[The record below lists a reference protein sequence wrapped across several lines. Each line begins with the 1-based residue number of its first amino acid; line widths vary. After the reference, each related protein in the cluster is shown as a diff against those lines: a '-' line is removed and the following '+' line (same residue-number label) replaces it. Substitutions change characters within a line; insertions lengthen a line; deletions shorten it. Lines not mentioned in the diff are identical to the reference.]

1 MKDKE
6 KKEKSGGA
14 TQRLVVKP
22 KSFKAKKEKSAEDK
36 VADRAKKTK
45 KEAKGGEAL
54 QGDEKHSE
62 EETKMEEKLS
72 SDTGAAAAAAEEEKK
87 KKDKKDK
94 KEGNKP
100 SDSASATAAA
110 QIPTKKRKAE
120 HEGQEEQSSSSNA
133 APKQQQQQQR
143 PNKKAKTTEVENAGA
158 GNGEQGQQ
166 GVKKRYLVFA
176 GNLPYDATEAELRDH
191 FKGIGSLAAVR
202 LRDQKGFAFL
212 EFEDPATHAKAL
224 KLNHSMLRGRR
235 INVEMTAGGG
245 GNSANR
251 KKKITE
257 KNKKFQDE
265 WAKKIA
271 AEKEAQEARAASGES
286 GENAQGGDDF

>member
-72 SDTGAAAAAAEEEKK
+72 SDTGAAAAAEEEKK

-245 GNSANR
+245 GNGANR